1 MKLKIETPTRES
13 KGYWKRVKRG
23 ASLREEMSG
32 GMTLSLCDRVIE
44 FILPYVIEP
53 TDHDEAKE
61 LLEDL
66 SQDEFEKIIKA
77 VIGDKG
83 GGNNTTVP
91 PVNSPP
97 RESTSLPTA

>member
-1 MKLKIETPTRES
+1 MKLKIETPTRET

-23 ASLREEMSG
+23 AALREEMAG
-32 GMTLSLCDRVIE
+32 GMTLSLCDKVTE
-44 FILPYVIEP
+44 FILPYVVEP

-66 SQDEFEKIIKA
+66 SQDDFEKIIKA
-77 VIGDKG
+77 VIGDEG
-83 GGNNTTVP
+83 GGNETTVP

-97 RESTSLPTA
+97 PKNTFSQTA

>member
-23 ASLREEMSG
+23 AALREEMSG

-53 TDHDEAKE
+53 IDHDEAKE
-61 LLEDL
+61 LLEEL
-66 SQDEFEKIIKA
+66 SQDEFEKIIRA

-83 GGNNTTVP
+83 GGNETAVP
-91 PVNSPP
+91 PQNPAPS
-97 RESTSLPTA
+97 ENTSSRTD